1 MKTGKQMRPRYAP
14 LSAGAARGRAADRIR
29 KAVERTPAQTVEEA
43 MKRLAPQHQRYVMKR
58 AEGMARDQA
67 YRETITDT
75 ARANDYGRRLEQQP
89 HIAAALA
96 KAEEAVMQGSLMSAA
111 QRRDFVLDRLVQE
124 TMVGGDSARV
134 RALELLGKT
143 AGLFVDRS
151 EVKLNNGT
159 DIRSQIE
166 ALLTSVRGRTATHD
180 VEDAQVIDAVEDS
193 CMGDTTFK
201 REAETPPEGYAPHA
215 D

>member
-1 MKTGKQMRPRYAP
+1 MKTEKQMRPRYAP

-29 KAVERTPAQTVEEA
+29 KAVERTPAATVTEA

-75 ARANDYGRRLEQQP
+75 GRANDYGRRLEQQP
-89 HIAAALA
+89 HIAAALE
-96 KAEEAVMQGSLMSAA
+96 KAEEAVIQGSLMSAA
-111 QRRDFVLDRLVQE
+111 QRRDYVLDRLVSE
-124 TMVGGDSARV
+124 TQQGGDSARV

-151 EVKLNNGT
+151 EVNLNSTG
-159 DIRSQIE
+159 DIRGQIE
-166 ALLTSVRGRTATHD
+166 SLLNSVRGRTATHD

-193 CMGDTTFK
+193 GMGDESFK
-201 REAETPPEGYAPHA
+201 QSDETPLDGYRTTI

>member
-1 MKTGKQMRPRYAP
+1 MKTEKDMRPRYAP

-29 KAVERTPAQTVEEA
+29 KAVERTPAATVTEA

-75 ARANDYGRRLEQQP
+75 GRANDYGRRLEQQP
-89 HIAAALA
+89 HIAAALE
-96 KAEEAVMQGSLMSAA
+96 KAEEAVIQGSLMSAA
-111 QRRDFVLDRLVQE
+111 QRRDYVLDRLVSE
-124 TMVGGDSARV
+124 TQQGGDSARV

-151 EVKLNNGT
+151 EVNLNSTG
-159 DIRSQIE
+159 DIRGQIE
-166 ALLTSVRGRTATHD
+166 SLLNSVRGRSASINI
-180 VEDAQVIDAVEDS
+180 EDAQVVDAVEDS
-193 CMGDTTFK
+193 GMGDESFK
-201 REAETPPEGYAPHA
+201 QPDETPLDGYRPTI

>member
-1 MKTGKQMRPRYAP
+1 
-14 LSAGAARGRAADRIR
+14 
-29 KAVERTPAQTVEEA
+29 
-43 MKRLAPQHQRYVMKR
+43 
-58 AEGMARDQA
+58 
-67 YRETITDT
+67 
-75 ARANDYGRRLEQQP
+75 
-89 HIAAALA
+89 
-96 KAEEAVMQGSLMSAA
+96 MQGSLMSAA

-166 ALLTSVRGRTATHD
+166 SLLTSVRGRTATHD
-180 VEDAQVIDAVEDS
+180 VEDAQVIDAAEDS
-193 CMGDTTFK
+193 GMGSESFK
-201 REAETPPEGYAPHA
+201 QSDETPLEGYEPRV

>member
-1 MKTGKQMRPRYAP
+1 MKTRKDIRQRYAP
-14 LSAGAARGRAADRIR
+14 LSAGTARGRAADRIR
-29 KAVERTPAQTVEEA
+29 QAVEKTPPATVTEA

-111 QRRDFVLDRLVQE
+111 QRRDYVLDRLVQE
-124 TMVGGDSARV
+124 TQQGGDSARV

-159 DIRSQIE
+159 DIRGQIE
-166 ALLTSVRGRTATHD
+166 SLLMSVRGRTATQD
-180 VEDAQVIDAVEDS
+180 VEDAQVIDAADDS
-193 CMGDTTFK
+193 GNGAESFK
-201 REAETPPEGYAPHA
+201 RDAATPLEGYAPA
-215 D
+215 VD

>member
-1 MKTGKQMRPRYAP
+1 
-14 LSAGAARGRAADRIR
+14 
-29 KAVERTPAQTVEEA
+29 
-43 MKRLAPQHQRYVMKR
+43 
-58 AEGMARDQA
+58 
-67 YRETITDT
+67 
-75 ARANDYGRRLEQQP
+75 
-89 HIAAALA
+89 
-96 KAEEAVMQGSLMSAA
+96 MQGSLMSAA

-159 DIRSQIE
+159 DIRGQIE
-166 ALLTSVRGRTATHD
+166 SLLMSVRGRTATQD
-180 VEDAQVIDAVEDS
+180 VEDAQVIDAADDS
-193 CMGDTTFK
+193 SDGAESFK
-201 REAETPPEGYAPHA
+201 RDAATPLEGYAPTV